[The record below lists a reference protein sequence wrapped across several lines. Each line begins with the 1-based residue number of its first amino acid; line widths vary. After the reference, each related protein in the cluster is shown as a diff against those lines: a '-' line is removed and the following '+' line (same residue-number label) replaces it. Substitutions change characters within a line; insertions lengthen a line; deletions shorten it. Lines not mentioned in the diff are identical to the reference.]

1 MREIQL
7 LYMPVVCLRFTNIKW
22 FKIMAAN
29 QGDFRT
35 KVAIVFLSIIA
46 VPSISMNVYF
56 FSEKNQRLNE
66 IYDAVIE
73 FKKEQDKQ
81 HSEFKKLDEKTTAFF
96 ENTFPNYIK
105 NQKRIN
111 RKFGENLND
120 VNFRLNLRPR
130 YDIVTNNTED
140 NE

>member
-1 MREIQL
+1 
-7 LYMPVVCLRFTNIKW
+7 
-22 FKIMAAN
+22 MAVN

-66 IYDAVIE
+66 IYDAVTE
-73 FKKEQDKQ
+73 NKREQEKQ
-81 HSEFKKLDEKTTAFF
+81 HAKFKEVDDRVLTFLDKE
-96 ENTFPNYIK
+96 FPNYTK
-105 NQKRIN
+105 FQNRIN

-130 YDIVTNNTED
+130 YDIVTNNTEND
-140 NE
+140 E